1 MDVDRHA
8 KALLS
13 TCGLVCQR
21 LAAVR
26 LLFSWSHFLTQL
38 AGDTTSLS
46 PCEYVGVILHRM
58 NWTDHETQ
66 TNAKANPAALLLDPR
81 RVSVSMSQAASIL
94 GIAKSS
100 AHKAVRETGQLCD
113 GLPVLRIG
121 KRQVVSTF
129 HLRALLGVVLPD
141 EIEGSRVN

>member
-1 MDVDRHA
+1 MRH
-8 KALLS
+8 
-13 TCGLVCQR
+13 
-21 LAAVR
+21 
-26 LLFSWSHFLTQL
+26 
-38 AGDTTSLS
+38 TTND
-46 PCEYVGVILHRM
+46 EM
-58 NWTDHETQ
+58 Q
-66 TNAKANPAALLLDPR
+66 TNTCHDPAGLLLDPR

-141 EIEGSRVN
+141 VSEGSRVN